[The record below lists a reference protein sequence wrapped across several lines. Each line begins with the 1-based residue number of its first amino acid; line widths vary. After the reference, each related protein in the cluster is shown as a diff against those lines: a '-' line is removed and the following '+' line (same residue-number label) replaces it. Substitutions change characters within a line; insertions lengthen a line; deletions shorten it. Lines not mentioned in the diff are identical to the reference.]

1 MQAPVVVKINKQSVD
16 DISKHFIKRILTEDE
31 YNELSEKL
39 VSKCDEIFRDF
50 LLKYFINDYINTER
64 DTKIDATY

>member
-16 DISKHFIKRILTEDE
+16 DISKHFIKRVLTETE

-39 VSKCDEIFRDF
+39 VLTCDEIFRDF
-50 LLKYFINDYINTER
+50 LLKYFINDYTNTER
-64 DTKIDATY
+64 NTETNATY